1 MRESETTAQWEQESA
16 EFDAPPQWE
25 GLMVRSKRVRVLV
38 VDDEPSICK
47 ALEIALTRSG
57 YDVMTVESGETAT
70 TVLRAEHFDVMLVDL
85 RIPDMRGD
93 TIFEFAAAS
102 QPHLRTATLFMTGDI
117 TERAQK
123 LIGACRCPTLHKPFD
138 LSDVL
143 DAIAALTPRTTSA
156 SA

>member
-1 MRESETTAQWEQESA
+1 MRERDTSTSWGRESA
-16 EFDAPPQWE
+16 ELTAPPEWE
-25 GLMVRSKRVRVLV
+25 AWMQRSNRVRVLV

-47 ALEIALTRSG
+47 ALEIALKRSG

-93 TIFEFAAAS
+93 TIFEFAAAT

-123 LIGACRCPTLHKPFD
+123 LIGACRCPTLH
-138 LSDVL
+138 
-143 DAIAALTPRTTSA
+143 
-156 SA
+156 